1 MTQSEMINFGEKLKE
16 YRKSKGLTQE
26 ALANILGVQKA
37 AISKYEKGRIK
48 KIPTHT
54 LYELAIILEIPQKDL
69 PANSEN
75 LFSNIDWPDI
85 VKTYNKR
92 VNLADSIIPLLFFTP
107 ESEEVT
113 LIPNYLETQKYFI
126 LDKQLIDE
134 QTLTQIKTYI
144 DFILSQR

>member
-1 MTQSEMINFGEKLKE
+1 MTQNEMIIFGEKLKN
-16 YRKSKGLTQE
+16 YRKKKGLTQE
-26 ALANILGVQKA
+26 ELAAIIGVQNS

-48 KIPTHT
+48 QIPAHI
-54 LYELAIILEIPQKDL
+54 LYELAIILDIP
-69 PANSEN
+69 SEEFPSSQQS
-75 LFSNIDWPDI
+75 LICNIDWPNI

-92 VNLADSIIPLLFFTP
+92 VNLADNIIPLLFFTP
-107 ESEEVT
+107 ESAEVT